1 MENFRDLYLDELMDV
16 YDAEQQLVKALP
28 KMAEASSSTQLR
40 TAFVSHLSET
50 EGHVKRIEQVFA
62 NLGMKPEAKTCNAM
76 KGLVK
81 EGSEM
86 IDEDGEGALKD
97 AGLIGAAQR
106 VEHYEIAAYGTL
118 VAFAKQ
124 LGDVK
129 GEELLQQTL
138 KEESAADEKLSEIAL
153 SVNENAY
160 NQAEAQ
166 V

>member
-28 KMAEASSSTQLR
+28 RMAEAASSTQLR

-50 EGHVKRIEQVFA
+50 EGHVKRIEQVFT
-62 NLGMKPEAKTCNAM
+62 NLGTKPEAKTCNAM

-138 KEESAADEKLSEIAL
+138 KEESAADVKLSEIAL